1 MPVEDVMMAMRIF
14 YLQYMGLN
22 KLNIWVQTYLLLV
35 LCMSKIKIQILKM
48 KLSVVKVHTR

>member
-35 LCMSKIKIQILKM
+35 LCMSKIKIQMLKM